1 MTTRILTIGFD
12 ACEVTLVQR
21 WAAEGKLPNF
31 AALARDSRTFRLDN
45 PMETLP
51 GALWPEISTGR
62 SSSKTG
68 HFCIPNQLHT
78 GEAMLRA
85 TRPSEIDAD
94 FYFWTQ
100 ASRAGKR
107 VAVIDPAQAV
117 PARGIDGIQL
127 VDWGSHERTFDTS
140 SDPVELLDDIRSTY
154 GEHPI
159 ASCDIHGETA
169 SEYRRLLRGLL
180 SGARTRTRLVCEL
193 IAREAWDLFS
203 VTYSESHCAGHHFW
217 HFMDPGHPWHDPH
230 AARELQDALLS
241 VYAALDEALPALLAA
256 AGRDAKVF
264 AVFSHGMGLNH
275 DGPQLLPE
283 VLVRLG
289 LAAGNLGAAGRLLRR
304 AKTAV
309 TYLPRPIKAV
319 VKRLARSRA
328 LAAPVAA
335 AGCLVDPFASP
346 RTRAAFV
353 NNNRCGGIRL
363 NLRGREPFG
372 SVEPGAEAEA
382 MLELLRREL
391 LALRD
396 PASGAPII
404 RHVQTA
410 SEAFGPDHHI
420 DLPDLICVFRTDL
433 GMLEHCESPAVGHV
447 YAPVYHP
454 HAPRSGDHSVNS
466 QLWISGPGIVG
477 TPEAGSGN
485 VLDIAPTI
493 LDALGVALPEWLDG
507 RPLSLG
513 DQANT
518 PINVNAGM
526 KPAVTAGELGSETAS
541 PVS

>member
-51 GALWPEISTGR
+51 GAIWPEINTGR
-62 SSSKTG
+62 SSGKMG
-68 HFCIPNQLHT
+68 HFYIPSQLHT
-78 GEAMLRA
+78 GEAVLRG
-85 TRPSEIDAD
+85 TRPSDIDPE

-107 VAVIDPAQAV
+107 VAVIDPVQAV
-117 PARGIDGIQL
+117 PARDINGIQL
-127 VDWGSHERTFDTS
+127 IEWGLHDRTFEVS
-140 SDPVELLDDIRSTY
+140 SEPPRLLEDIRSTY
-154 GEHPI
+154 GDHPI
-159 ASCDIHGETA
+159 ASCDVHGETV
-169 SEYRRLLRGLL
+169 SGYRRLLQGLL
-180 SGARTRTRLVCEL
+180 HGARTKTRFVSEL

-203 VTYSESHCAGHHFW
+203 VTYSESHCAGHQFW
-217 HFMDPGHPWHDPH
+217 HFMDPAHPWHDPH

-241 VYAALDEALPALLAA
+241 VYAAVDDALPALLAA
-256 AGRDAKVF
+256 AGRDATVF
-264 AVFSHGMGLNH
+264 GIFSHGIDLYY

-289 LAAGNLGAAGRLLRR
+289 LAAGNLGAPGRLLRR

-396 PASGAPII
+396 PASGVPII

-410 SEAFGPDHHI
+410 SEAFGPYHHI

-477 TPEAGSGN
+477 TPEAGCGN

-507 RPLSLG
+507 RPLPLG
-513 DQANT
+513 EETNA
-518 PINVNAGM
+518 PIDVSAGA
-526 KPAVTAGELGSETAS
+526 KPAAMAKAGSATTIPAL
-541 PVS
+541 